1 LVAEGRERENK
12 RSVYILYVHNFFG
25 SRGQREGEQKEWVE
39 GPLRPKEEHEPIA
52 DGVPAPTGRC
62 RPAPSPWETM
72 NLSRMA
78 CQHRRAVVARHLHRG
93 RRCFGDTTTHERSD
107 ADAESRPSAAARG
120 RATTGRRS
128 DRSPRLSLNLHTDT
142 RRRQKGAEGC
152 AARCQSKDRQQRQST
167 HALPEQES
175 RRRGGEGGRRVR
187 GSARV
192 ATAR

>member
-1 LVAEGRERENK
+1 MFTFGMYRIFFSIVEGRERENK
-12 RSVYILYVHNFFG
+12 KSGWKGLCGLKN
-25 SRGQREGEQKEWVE
+25 
-39 GPLRPKEEHEPIA
+39 
-52 DGVPAPTGRC
+52 T
-62 RPAPSPWETM
+62 

-93 RRCFGDTTTHERSD
+93 RQCFGDTTTHERSD

-128 DRSPRLSLNLHTDT
+128 DRLPRLSLNLHTDT